1 MNYYNANINHVKKQN
16 IASPSRPP
24 LHDPPNH
31 SSPQSY
37 WSGFPFL
44 SPGALYGPGI
54 EPAPVSLAVAGV
66 FFTTEPPGKPLW
78 LCRHM
83 L

>member
-44 SPGALYGPGI
+44 SPGDPPNPGI
-54 EPAPVSLAVAGV
+54 KPRSPALQADALPS
-66 FFTTEPPGKPLW
+66 EPPENTIPPQS
-78 LCRHM
+78 
-83 L
+83 